1 MQKVLPHNAPPELRG
16 HHAATMGF
24 LALAGLPT
32 VALVGWLLVDSEAA
46 SRFALPVASVALVA
60 FVLVATWRWNSA
72 RCPACGNKMRFQRQV
87 YVVGDKAVFGRHFC
101 EPWGVMC
108 CARCDKQYRI
118 RSADGEDGSLSISE
132 AEYTALVEQGPTPY
146 CNAASNQTLDQ
157 TADKIQRSGE
167 SIVRR

>member
-32 VALVGWLLVDSEAA
+32 VALVGWLLVDSESA

-60 FVLVATWRWNSA
+60 FALVATWRWHSA

-87 YVVGDKAVFGRHFC
+87 YVVGDKAVFGRHA
-101 EPWGVMC
+101 WSRG
-108 CARCDKQYRI
+108 A
-118 RSADGEDGSLSISE
+118 
-132 AEYTALVEQGPTPY
+132 
-146 CNAASNQTLDQ
+146 
-157 TADKIQRSGE
+157 
-167 SIVRR
+167 

>member
-46 SRFALPVASVALVA
+46 SRFALPVASAALVA
-60 FVLVATWRWNSA
+60 FVLIATWRWNSA
-72 RCPACGNKMRFQRQV
+72 RCPACGNEMRFQRQV
-87 YVVGDKAVFGRHFC
+87 YVVADKAVFGRYFC

-108 CARCDKQYRI
+108 CPRCDKKYRI
-118 RSADGEDGSLSISE
+118 RSTDGEDGFLSISE
-132 AEYTALVEQGPTPY
+132 AEYIALVKQGSASHS
-146 CNAASNQTLDQ
+146 NAASNQSLDQ
-157 TADKIQRSGE
+157 TADLVQRS
-167 SIVRR
+167 S